1 MTRLQGKVA
10 IVTGGA
16 KGIGAA
22 IARRFAA
29 EAARVVIVDV
39 DGAAGERTLVEIE
52 AQGGTGQFMVADVS
66 DAEQVHSLLQRTL
79 QAYDGLDI
87 LVNNAAIAHGLA
99 MTRHFLET
107 PLAMWQRLLRVHLDG
122 LFFCSQGAAR
132 IMVKQ
137 GRGGSIINLSS
148 GGAVQAHRSMVA
160 YDTTKGGI
168 EAATR
173 AMALDLAPWRI
184 RVNALRPGAILVESR
199 VPVGPETSIAPDDVI
214 PWGRLGVAEDLAG
227 PAVFLASDDAEY
239 VTGHV
244 LTVDGGLT
252 AQLRPPGYDTK
263 IEVQVS
269 R

>member
-1 MTRLQGKVA
+1 MTRLHGKVA

-16 KGIGAA
+16 RGIGAA
-22 IARRFAA
+22 IARRFAG
-29 EAARVVIVDV
+29 EGARVVIVDV
-39 DGAAGERTLVEIE
+39 DAVAGEQTAATIEAGGGAAFFVP
-52 AQGGTGQFMVADVS
+52 ADVS
-66 DAEQVHSLLQRTL
+66 DAGQVHAFLERTL
-79 QAYDGLDI
+79 QAYGRLDI
-87 LVNNAAIAHGLA
+87 LVNNAAIAHGPA

-107 PLAMWQRLLRVHLDG
+107 PHEMWRRLLSVHLDG
-122 LFFCSQGAAR
+122 LFFCSQGAAQ
-132 IMVKQ
+132 IMVRQ
-137 GRGGSIINLSS
+137 GQGGSIINLSS
-148 GGAVQAHRSMVA
+148 GGAVQAHRSMMA

-199 VPVGPETSIAPDDVI
+199 IPVGPEASIAPGDII

-227 PAVFLASDDAEY
+227 PAAFLASDDAEY

-263 IEVQVS
+263 IEV
-269 R
+269 